1 MAVATTPVDFRGR
14 RAFADRGF
22 GWLVKAAGVTVLL
35 VLGLIALTM
44 GNRSRGALSAE
55 GLDFFTSKRWAP
67 SQGHFGA
74 LAFIY
79 GTVVTA
85 IIALVLAV
93 PVSVGIALFTTE
105 IAPPKAKRFLV
116 YTIDLLAVVPSVVFG
131 LWGLLLFSGQVKGFY
146 DTVHDL
152 ASHVPVL
159 SGVFGIPNG
168 TSLFTAGTILA
179 VMITPIIS
187 SLAREVISTCPQ
199 ADREGAL
206 ALGATKWEMIKGAV
220 LPHSRQGLVG
230 ASMLGLGRAMGET
243 IAAALVIGSS
253 PQITQNLFGSGY
265 SMPAVIP
272 NEWGEAEGTW
282 RSALILLAVT
292 LFVMTV
298 VVNMLAQTVV
308 TRSNKK
314 RMGTH

>member
-1 MAVATTPVDFRGR
+1 MAVATTPTDFTGKQ
-14 RAFADRGF
+14 AFADRGF
-22 GWLVKAAGVTVLL
+22 TWLVKAAGITVLL
-35 VLGLIALTM
+35 VLALIALTM
-44 GNRSRGALSAE
+44 GSRSRGALSAE

-85 IIALVLAV
+85 VIALVLAV

-105 IAPPKAKRFLV
+105 IAPPKLKRFLIYAV
-116 YTIDLLAVVPSVVFG
+116 DLLAVVPSVVFG

-146 DTVHDL
+146 QNVHDL
-152 ASHVPVL
+152 ASHVPL
-159 SGVFGIPNG
+159 LKGLFGLPNG

-187 SLAREVISTCPQ
+187 SLSREVINTCPQ
-199 ADREGAL
+199 TDREGAL
-206 ALGATKWEMIKGAV
+206 GLGATKWEMIKGAV

-230 ASMLGLGRAMGET
+230 AAMLGLGRAMGET

-253 PQITQNLFGSGY
+253 PQITKNLFGSGY

-298 VVNMLAQTVV
+298 VVNIAAQAVV
-308 TRSNKK
+308 ARSNRRLQGAK
-314 RMGTH
+314 